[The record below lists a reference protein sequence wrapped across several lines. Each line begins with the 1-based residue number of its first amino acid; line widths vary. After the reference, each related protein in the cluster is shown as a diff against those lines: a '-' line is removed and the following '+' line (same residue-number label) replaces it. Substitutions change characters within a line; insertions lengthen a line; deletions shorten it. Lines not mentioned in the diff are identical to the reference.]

1 MRIKGRLPA
10 VETGPAAAEVPAG
23 PADMPGLLGM
33 LQDPQPALNL
43 AIFLGRRRHPPS
55 PIGLSNG
62 MSRKIV
68 DIADIYA
75 SAHRARGQTSP
86 QDRPGH
92 GLRHDAA
99 CLVEGDAEGA
109 ARIAEGEAVPSRIGT
124 HTPFMVSPD

>member
-62 MSRKIV
+62 MSRKTV
-68 DIADIYA
+68 DFY
-75 SAHRARGQTSP
+75 T
-86 QDRPGH
+86 RPNRPPNGSSQWKSDNQSVF
-92 GLRHDAA
+92 LR
-99 CLVEGDAEGA
+99 
-109 ARIAEGEAVPSRIGT
+109 
-124 HTPFMVSPD
+124 